1 MGMST
6 DSLDSGDVFDF
17 GDFRLRSLHVFK
29 II

>member
-17 GDFRLRSLHVFK
+17 GDFRLRRLHVFK